1 MKSHHFHD
9 LKHEFHQSILKLE
22 LSHALKNLLYRIDLT
37 ELQIKKACANSPEMH
52 LQEVLAELMIK
63 RIFAKSCIKRII
75 FQTNMSVIIRKG
87 LPEDIANAL
96 HLVKELAAFELAP
109 NEVEVTIEEMIQWG
123 FGSDKLFDF
132 FVAEK
137 NNTIIGMALYY
148 YKYSTWKGKCL
159 FLEDIIVTENERG
172 QGIGKLLFKRSN

>member
-1 MKSHHFHD
+1 
-9 LKHEFHQSILKLE
+9 
-22 LSHALKNLLYRIDLT
+22 
-37 ELQIKKACANSPEMH
+37 
-52 LQEVLAELMIK
+52 
-63 RIFAKSCIKRII
+63 
-75 FQTNMSVIIRKG
+75 MSVIIRKG

-137 NNTIIGMALYY
+137 NNTIIGMALFY

-172 QGIGKLLFKRSN
+172 QGIGKLLFNEVIKVAKEEKVRRMEWQVLDWNKHAIHFYKTYDATLDGEWINCKLTNHDLEKFN